1 MTKHHKKLFIINILN
16 VNQTFFLDCLFLIR
30 LWNISILLIIC
41 DWINNPTRIFS
52 KRFLYVWYNRNIDWF
67 KYIINITLINNCFC
81 FWVRLKGAIF
91 CFFVTFYFLKASL
104 VTNSNSLNSDN
115 ESISF
120 FLTADSVSLSCSSG
134 LKELK
139 GSIL

>member
-1 MTKHHKKLFIINILN
+1 MVLAIVIDWILIHPRCIFLASMLILN
-16 VNQTFFLDCLFLIR
+16 KVFIMKHIFCFIKKFMH
-30 LWNISILLIIC
+30 
-41 DWINNPTRIFS
+41 PTRIFS

-67 KYIINITLINNCFC
+67 KYIMNITLINNCFC
-81 FWVRLKGAIF
+81 FWVRLKGARF
-91 CFFVTFYFLKASL
+91 CFFVTFYFLKVNL

-115 ESISF
+115 KSISF
-120 FLTADSVSLSCSSG
+120 FLTTDSVSLSCSSE